1 MFAVEY
7 TDNRGAVKTIE
18 LSENSVIIVGRNPSC
33 HIYTTNPSV
42 SRNHGKIYFDAGRFL
57 FQDLGSVNGTKLN
70 DKPIKK
76 SEIKTGDTLKCG
88 DFIIRITEKADEQ
101 PVTEQAKK
109 TPAKEPAREAP
120 AASPQKE
127 AKPAK
132 PRTERERPPAPRVD
146 EAVARERD
154 AFKEEVL
161 KLRERLAKGEGDAVG
176 AIQLVERLK
185 EEKEELNQRIKSL
198 NDIIAEG
205 EKKTEEIEKKNK
217 RLEFELD
224 SFSDK
229 YMQSKDQITHL
240 SRLLEQERE
249 DVAGRDEH
257 IVELE
262 QKVKELSAVLDSLRE
277 KGSESGDVINN
288 LKVKLTHKERE
299 IEQLQRQFD
308 LMEFELRGLRE
319 ENEALQHDFNRDGG
333 AQKELER
340 RVNQLREIINEKENY
355 IGQLRLDLEEKDR
368 EVRETRMGV
377 GISDLEEEKRKL
389 LNDYYQK
396 SREVDEL
403 NAKAQAL
410 IVERNEAQEKIAQ
423 LQDQLESIRA
433 SQGDISIHPDFKQKA
448 REAEKLA
455 AEKEAL
461 EAERAGFIERLKQF
475 TPETKARF
483 EAEIE
488 VLRAKNQALSEKVE
502 ALSRQVHEK
511 EDEKDRFAGEISAK
525 ISEFIE
531 TLSDTLGQLKGD
543 VLVAKS
549 YLRDLS
555 VILQALK
562 QVKYDEL
569 PENLVNILADINIEE
584 LTDSVEDIVKVIEN
598 DMAQTDRIWAKT
610 HDLTTFR

>member
-1 MFAVEY
+1 
-7 TDNRGAVKTIE
+7 
-18 LSENSVIIVGRNPSC
+18 
-33 HIYTTNPSV
+33 
-42 SRNHGKIYFDAGRFL
+42 
-57 FQDLGSVNGTKLN
+57 
-70 DKPIKK
+70 
-76 SEIKTGDTLKCG
+76 
-88 DFIIRITEKADEQ
+88 
-101 PVTEQAKK
+101 
-109 TPAKEPAREAP
+109 
-120 AASPQKE
+120 
-127 AKPAK
+127 
-132 PRTERERPPAPRVD
+132 
-146 EAVARERD
+146 
-154 AFKEEVL
+154 
-161 KLRERLAKGEGDAVG
+161 
-176 AIQLVERLK
+176 
-185 EEKEELNQRIKSL
+185 
-198 NDIIAEG
+198 
-205 EKKTEEIEKKNK
+205 
-217 RLEFELD
+217 
-224 SFSDK
+224 
-229 YMQSKDQITHL
+229 MQSKDQITHL